1 MAKMLVQLDF
11 GYSDRLITDAKDAIT
26 LAEIFDRSKVCVNM
40 YDNNIH
46 ETQDKAKLRMTLVT
60 NEQFMTKEQYTAYK
74 EDTKDIEPS
83 ES

>member
-1 MAKMLVQLDF
+1 MAKMLVQMDF
-11 GYSDRLITDAKDAIT
+11 GYSDRLIVDAKDAIA
-26 LAEIFDRSKVCVNM
+26 LAEIFDRSKVCVDK

-46 ETQDKAKLRMTLVT
+46 EFQDNAKPRMTLVT
-60 NEQFMTKEQYTAYK
+60 NEQFMTKEQYAAYK